1 MRRSIVLA
9 VAAVVLAAGSAGAQ
23 ATIRPGMTS
32 DQVRATFGAPATA
45 RAAGDWTYWY
55 YHNGCPVRCGSDDV
69 VFFQNDRVVAAVLR
83 TARRRFAGPAAD
95 EALSRAEGRAT
106 GVDSEQRVN
115 DAPAGEGPAR
125 VGGVRVEGAQ
135 PSGEVII
142 TPSRTDEAD
151 RDRPQARE
159 GRPGEPSTIVISTPE
174 NAEAATVV
182 TPVRS
187 DPAPAPA
194 GREAG
199 ALGNVIADEPAPARN
214 PPAVDNPLPT
224 GAPERTGRD
233 ATPLGN
239 ILGDDEPAPAEN
251 TEAADTRGQTSI
263 DRKHERNVR
272 DRQNEMTATERA
284 RRNDRPRNP

>member
-1 MRRSIVLA
+1 MKRTILLA
-9 VAAVVLAAGSAGAQ
+9 AAGVVLAAGTAAAQ
-23 ATIRPGMTS
+23 ATIRPGMTT
-32 DQVRATFGAPATA
+32 DQVRSTFGAPATS

-95 EALSRAEGRAT
+95 DALGAAQDGAARK
-106 GVDSEQRVN
+106 D
-115 DAPAGEGPAR
+115 DAPASEGPRAR

-142 TPSRTDEAD
+142 VPTRSQDAD

-159 GRPGEPSTIVISTPE
+159 GRPGEPSTITISSPE
-174 NAEAATVV
+174 NAGAATVV
-182 TPVRS
+182 TPLRR
-187 DPAPAPA
+187 DPAPARTGDDDP
-194 GREAG
+194 
-199 ALGNVIADEPAPARN
+199 PAPAEN
-214 PPAVDNPLPT
+214 PPAVDANPLPT
-224 GAPERTGRD
+224 AAPAPTGRD
-233 ATPLGN
+233 AGPLGN
-239 ILGDDEPAPAEN
+239 ILAADSAAARN
-251 TEAADTRGQTSI
+251 TEAADTQGQTSI
-263 DRKHERNVR
+263 DRKNERNVR

>member
-1 MRRSIVLA
+1 MKRTILLA
-9 VAAVVLAAGSAGAQ
+9 AAGVVLAAGGAAAQ
-23 ATIRPGMTS
+23 ATIRPGMTT

-55 YHNGCPVRCGSDDV
+55 YHNGCPIRCGSDDV

-95 EALSRAEGRAT
+95 EALGAAEDADARL
-106 GVDSEQRVN
+106 N
-115 DAPAGEGPAR
+115 DAPPGEGARVR
-125 VGGVRVEGAQ
+125 VGGVRVDGAQ

-142 TPSRTDEAD
+142 VPSRADDAD

-159 GRPGEPSTIVISTPE
+159 GRPGEPSTIVISSPE
-174 NAEAATVV
+174 NAEAATVL

-187 DPAPAPA
+187 DAAPAAARDPA
-194 GREAG
+194 QPE
-199 ALGNVIADEPAPARN
+199 N
-214 PPAVDNPLPT
+214 PPAVDANPLPT
-224 GAPERTGRD
+224 ARD
-233 ATPLGN
+233 AGALGN
-239 ILGDDEPAPAEN
+239 ILGDDPAPAAN

-272 DRQNEMTATERA
+272 DRQNEVTATERA

>member
-1 MRRSIVLA
+1 MRRSMLLAMAA
-9 VAAVVLAAGSAGAQ
+9 VALAAGSASAQ
-23 ATIRPGMTS
+23 ATIQPGMTT
-32 DQVRATFGAPATA
+32 DQVRATFGDPATA

-95 EALSRAEGRAT
+95 EAISRAEGGAT
-106 GVDSEQRVN
+106 GVGSEQRVN

-142 TPSRTDEAD
+142 TPSRTDDAD

-159 GRPGEPSTIVISTPE
+159 GRPGEPSTIIISSPE
-174 NAEAATVV
+174 NAESATVV

-187 DPAPAPA
+187 DPAPQ
-194 GREAG
+194 G
-199 ALGNVIADEPAPARN
+199 EPAVEN
-214 PPAVDNPLPT
+214 PPAVDANPLPT
-224 GAPERTGRD
+224 AEPAPTGRD

-239 ILGDDEPAPAEN
+239 VLADDDPAPAEN

-263 DRKHERNVR
+263 DRKNERNVR